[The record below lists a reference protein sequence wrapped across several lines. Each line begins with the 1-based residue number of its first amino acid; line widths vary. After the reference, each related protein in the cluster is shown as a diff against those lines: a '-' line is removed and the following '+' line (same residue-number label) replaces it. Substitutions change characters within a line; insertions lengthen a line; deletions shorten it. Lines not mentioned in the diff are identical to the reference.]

1 MKRFFSLMLILAL
14 CAILAGCSASAPDN
28 LKKAWKVDQSSIGY
42 LRQNVE
48 GMDSFLVKDDVELR
62 FDLTGRKAEVYV
74 RRWSQDTETLKLN
87 WEADDSTITFS
98 GKDWSATFDYKMR
111 SSGESMLL

>member
-48 GMDSFLVKDDVELR
+48 GMPPGNRS
-62 FDLTGRKAEVYV
+62 Y
-74 RRWSQDTETLKLN
+74 QETYLPI
-87 WEADDSTITFS
+87 SR
-98 GKDWSATFDYKMR
+98 YR
-111 SSGESMLL
+111 